1 MCIRDRPDTMN
12 FAPKL
17 PISWRGDAVNWW
29 RKVWNCTT
37 RHDQSDMKVKKKL
50 KKTAPESLP
59 RNVTHD
65 AESWFMTDACNFMT
79 KGAISWHKVLI
90 HNTRHDI
97 EFWRHEIIAPRHEI
111 PKQFHD
117 GKVRISCRREG
128 RLSGCVIIPRGYYFP
143 QGAKYRVSGFIPP
156 NKQTNKQIR

>member
-1 MCIRDRPDTMN
+1 MN

-17 PISWRGDAVNWW
+17 PISWRGVAVISW
-29 RKVWNCTT
+29 RKVWHCTT
-37 RHDQSDMKVKKKL
+37 PSWPSDMKVKKKL
-50 KKTAPESLP
+50 KKSGPESLP

-65 AESWFMTDACNFMT
+65 AESWFMTDTCNFMM

-97 EFWRHEIIAPRHEI
+97 EFWWHEIIAPRHEI

-117 GKVRISCRREG
+117 GKVRISCHREG
-128 RLSGCVIIPRGYYFP
+128 RLSGWT
-143 QGAKYRVSGFIPP
+143 A
-156 NKQTNKQIR
+156 QIWKRIQENCIKFWQKTSLVRTWLVRKRN